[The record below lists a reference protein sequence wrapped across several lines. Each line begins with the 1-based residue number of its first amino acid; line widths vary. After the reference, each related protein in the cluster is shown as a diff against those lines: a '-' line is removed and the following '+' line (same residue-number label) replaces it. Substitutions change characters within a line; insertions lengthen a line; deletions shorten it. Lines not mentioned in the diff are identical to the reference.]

1 MATRTE
7 LFVWKGMRAIKGK
20 ISHGKKGILR
30 VRLSDNSSWG
40 SSEPDHHSWSKTV
53 HMVLLQLGLHLTL
66 LCTQKGP
73 GCFSHC
79 WKGAPEEVAEPLDF
93 QMVFESGC
101 WQSYKEYFAIV
112 TFWRWFCCCVWFW
125 IQKLFFLDS
134 KKLCLSSAPD
144 DIIFQIWWHNINKK
158 DNALENGFRNRNIS

>member
-1 MATRTE
+1 MVRRDYWESDCVFTTPHEAALSLTITAGARLYT
-7 LFVWKGMRAIKGK
+7 WYCSNWDCIWPSCA
-20 ISHGKKGILR
+20 LR
-30 VRLSDNSSWG
+30 R
-40 SSEPDHHSWSKTV
+40 
-53 HMVLLQLGLHLTL
+53 VLDAFPTAGREH
-66 LCTQKGP
+66 
-73 GCFSHC
+73 
-79 WKGAPEEVAEPLDF
+79 PEEVAEPLDF